1 MHRIAIEKIANQL
14 KEIGKS
20 VLPPGQGEGPFRGL
34 WMHDEVAY
42 SLPQDKQD
50 EFNDI
55 TRLVLKEPQFSE
67 RFSDEY
73 ISKKVKTVF
82 ASYLKDHSIDICT
95 ELVAMFQYLDG
106 FNERNTV
113 YVPVTGLRLSLDYE
127 LGNVKL
133 IRPTGEN
140 KGQIKGKIRTII
152 SKSKAEEEKK
162 AQIVA
167 FFEKELEEW
176 LGKYT
181 LAEYSVVAEPGRAYE
196 RAKEETRRVLE
207 LFRFASK
214 ALYPISED
222 IRVGLKG
229 EHSFDTRMAF
239 VISEENLSTKSDN
252 EGSIR
257 PFDFDGQAKEI
268 MEKIGVFKVSE
279 ILKKDNPTNF
289 EEVILRAIH
298 WFSSALQQ
306 AEIENSFLSLIIAL
320 ETIFT
325 AERGNPITN
334 TVSEGV
340 AFVLADELEPRKKLK
355 KTIKDYYGMRS
366 GVAHGGK
373 KSVLRSDYYHL
384 INIVGS
390 IIVVLIEKT
399 DEFENHKAFIEWIEE
414 TKLS

>member
-1 MHRIAIEKIANQL
+1 MHKKAIEKIAIQL
-14 KEIGKS
+14 NEIAKA
-20 VLPPGQGEGPFRGL
+20 VLPPGQGEGPFKGL

-42 SLPQDKQD
+42 SLPQDKQG
-50 EFNDI
+50 EFNEI
-55 TRLVLKEPQFSE
+55 TRLILKERQFSE
-67 RFSDEY
+67 RFSEEY

-82 ASYLKDHSIDICT
+82 ASLLKDPSIDVCN
-95 ELVAMFQYLDG
+95 ELEALLGELEKFD
-106 FNERNTV
+106 EKNTV
-113 YVPVTGLRLSLDYE
+113 YVPIKGVRLTLDYE

-133 IRPTGEN
+133 IRPTDEN
-140 KGQIKGKIRTII
+140 KDQIKNKIREII
-152 SKSKAEEEKK
+152 SKSKAEDEKK
-162 AQIVA
+162 SQMTAI
-167 FFEKELEEW
+167 FEKELEEW

-181 LAEYSVVAEPGRAYE
+181 LAEYSVVAEPSRAYE

-214 ALYPISED
+214 AIYPMSED

-229 EHSFDTRMAF
+229 EPSFDTRMAF
-239 VISEENLSTKSDN
+239 VISEGKLSTKSDN

-257 PFDFDGQAKEI
+257 PFEFDGHAKEI
-268 MEKIGVFKVSE
+268 MEKIGVFRVSE
-279 ILKKDNPTNF
+279 ILKKPNQTNF

-306 AEIENSFLSLIIAL
+306 AEIENSFLALIIAL

-334 TVSEGV
+334 TVAEGV
-340 AFVLADELEPRKKLK
+340 AFVLADELEHRKKLK

-373 KSVLRSDYYHL
+373 KSVLLSDYYNL

-390 IIVVLIEKT
+390 ILVVLIEKT
-399 DEFENHKAFIEWIEE
+399 GEFENQKDFSEWIEE
-414 TKLS
+414 TKLK